1 MLVADKVHCWQANMR
16 AQAAPNR
23 SLMFSHVSVILLLLL
38 QCTSFMIQPQ
48 ERLHVAFECLRPA
61 CASQVEEITQAVTP
75 LLRTFFVGILQ
86 NPFAYEALQNF
97 TTSQTTQG
105 LLSGLRNATE
115 LGLPGLQR
123 LLVRP
128 PASCLLDMTS
138 REAHMK
144 VDLLQATRMR
154 IVAFLH
160 PCPIYRPVVQLMKA
174 GNVSF
179 MGCGPSSSQ
188 SR

>member
-1 MLVADKVHCWQANMR
+1 M
-16 AQAAPNR
+16 
-23 SLMFSHVSVILLLLL
+23 
-38 QCTSFMIQPQ
+38 
-48 ERLHVAFECLRPA
+48 AFECLRPA
-61 CASQVEEITQAVTP
+61 CALQVEEITQAVTP

-123 LLVRP
+123 LLVGP

-144 VDLLQATRMR
+144 ADLLQATRMR

-160 PCPIYRPVVQLMKA
+160 PCPIYGPVVQLVKA
-174 GNVSF
+174 GNVSL

-188 SR
+188 TR